1 MVGMFSSAHALTV
14 NSTVGKMQKQKQ
26 KQKARSSQI
35 Q

>member
-1 MVGMFSSAHALTV
+1 MFSSAHALTV
-14 NSTVGKMQKQKQ
+14 NSTVGKKQKQ